1 MSLAVLDQDTATETR
16 LRAEIAA
23 CTRLMNMEGVI
34 GYSGHVSSRLSGD
47 RFLVQDFDQSRAALT
62 PEGLVICDMNG
73 RMLAGAAGLR
83 PPAEVFIHSEIYKA
97 RPDVNAVA
105 HFHHDLTTTF
115 TVVEGLSLV
124 PLKNHAVRWRSGIPV
139 HPDPSHVDSPE
150 LGRSLAATLGPHHAC
165 LIRAHGE
172 IVVAEDVRS
181 LLIDCIHFVENGV
194 ALYQAAALGRVL
206 TLTEREM
213 DDFARTF
220 KRDKHVAKLWTYYI
234 GRGREAGL
242 LPQAW
247 DNALG

>member
-1 MSLAVLDQDTATETR
+1 MSLAVLNQDADTEAR
-16 LRAEIAA
+16 LRVEIAA

-34 GYSGHVSSRLSGD
+34 GYSGHVSARLLGD
-47 RFLVQDFDQSRAALT
+47 RFLVQDFDQSRASLT
-62 PEGLVICDMNG
+62 PEGLVVCDMNG
-73 RMLAGAAGLR
+73 RLLAGAMSLR
-83 PPAEVFIHSEIYKA
+83 PPAEVHIHSELYKA
-97 RPDVNAVA
+97 RPDVNAIA
-105 HFHHDLTTTF
+105 HFHHDLTTIF

-150 LGRSLAATLGPHHAC
+150 LGRGLAATLGPHHAC

-194 ALYQAAALGRVL
+194 ALYQAAALGKVL
-206 TLTEREM
+206 PLTRREM
-213 DDFARTF
+213 DDFERSF
-220 KRDKHVAKLWTYYI
+220 KRDKHVAKLWTYYV

-242 LPQAW
+242 LPEEW
-247 DNALG
+247 NRWL

>member
-1 MSLAVLDQDTATETR
+1 MSVAVLNQDAATEAR
-16 LRAEIAA
+16 LRVEIAA

-34 GYSGHVSSRLSGD
+34 GYSGHVSARLPGGD
-47 RFLVQDFDQSRAALT
+47 RFLVQDFDQSRASLT
-62 PEGLVICDMNG
+62 PEGLVICGMNG
-73 RMLAGAAGLR
+73 RMLSGAPGLR
-83 PPAEVFIHSEIYKA
+83 PPAEVYIHSEIYKA
-97 RPDVNAVA
+97 RADVNAVA

-115 TVVEGLSLV
+115 TVVEGQSLV

-150 LGRSLAATLGPHHAC
+150 LGRGLAGTLGPHHAL

-194 ALYQAAALGRVL
+194 ALYQAAALGRVIPL
-206 TLTEREM
+206 SEREM

-242 LPQAW
+242 VPAAW
-247 DNALG
+247 DRWI